1 MAKTPLLRTL
11 ARLLH
16 AQRDSR
22 RTGIPAS
29 ELLEIKR
36 EQRRVQ
42 RRRFLEMS
50 AAALT
55 IPFAA
60 SGCSDDPVKPA
71 PEADPT
77 VVIVG
82 GGIAGLHCAYRL
94 KNLGVK
100 ATIYDAAKR
109 LGGRMYS
116 DRMTFPDG
124 MHCEL
129 GGELIDTGHVTMHD
143 LAAELKIELLDYK
156 TDEPNLAHLVA
167 HFGGVKISEQE
178 ILTGFAP
185 IAAKIDE
192 ALGTL
197 TDQEDL
203 FVYYNKPNGGETLD
217 ALSLTAWLDSINA
230 AGPIRE
236 LLEVAYNLEYGLEPD
251 VTNCLN
257 MLFLISTDTS
267 SFDVFGD
274 SDELF
279 HAKDGNDTFVTRLS
293 EALDPTQIE
302 LEASLVSLAEL
313 SDGRYKLT
321 FARGGTNFEVMAD
334 HVVLALPFSI
344 LRDVEVALDLPAP
357 KALAIKELGYGTNA
371 KLMVGFSSRP
381 WRSAGSN
388 GETFT
393 DLAFQ
398 GTWETSRLQPGTS
411 GIITNFTGGNHGV
424 AVGMG
429 TPEERAAEFLDEFE
443 TVFPG
448 TKAAHNQK
456 VVRFHWPSHP
466 LTKGSYSA
474 YKVGQYTKITGV
486 EAERFKNVHF
496 AGEHTSLDAQGYM
509 EGGALSGA
517 IAADEIAGDLGIATQ
532 ALRARREERPAS
544 LWSPEERIMAR
555 ANIARMQKRWKKVL
569 KKRSKR

>member
-16 AQRDSR
+16 AQRTSR

-29 ELLEIKR
+29 ELLEMKR
-36 EQRRVQ
+36 ERTLLR

-50 AAALT
+50 AAAMS
-55 IPFAA
+55 IPLVA

-129 GGELIDTGHVTMHD
+129 GGEFIDTGHVTLHD
-143 LAAELKIELLDYK
+143 LAAELKIDLLDYK
-156 TDEPNLAHLVA
+156 NDDPGLADLVG
-167 HFGGVKISEQE
+167 HIGGVALTDQE

-185 IAAKIDE
+185 IAAKIDD
-192 ALGTL
+192 ALATL
-197 TDQEDL
+197 TDQDDL
-203 FVYYNKPNGGETLD
+203 FVYYNKPNGGEALD
-217 ALSLTAWLDSINA
+217 ALSLTAWFDSINA
-230 AGPIRE
+230 TGPVRE
-236 LLEVAYNLEYGLEPD
+236 LLEIAYNLEYGLEPD

-257 MLFLISTDTS
+257 MLFLISTNTTS
-267 SFDVFGD
+267 FEVYGD
-274 SDELF
+274 SDEQF
-279 HAKDGNDTFVTRLS
+279 HAKDGNDTFITRLS
-293 EALDPTQIE
+293 EALDPAQIE
-302 LEASLVSLAEL
+302 LEASLVSIAET
-313 SDGRYKLT
+313 SGGRYVLT
-321 FARGGTNFEVMAD
+321 FARGGSNFEVMAD

-344 LRDVEVALDLPAP
+344 LRDVEVKLDFPAP
-357 KALAIKELGYGTNA
+357 KALAIQELGYGTNT

-388 GETFT
+388 GETIT
-393 DLAFQ
+393 DLTYQ
-398 GTWETSRLQPGTS
+398 GSWETSRLQPGAS

-429 TPEERAAEFLDEFE
+429 TPEERATEFLDGFDM
-443 TVFPG
+443 VFPG
-448 TKAAHNQK
+448 AKAAYNNK
-456 VVRFHWPSHP
+456 VVRFHWPSYP
-466 LTKGSYSA
+466 FAKGSYSS

-517 IAADEIAGDLGIATQ
+517 IAADEIAGDLGIATM
-532 ALRARREERPAS
+532 ALKARREDRPAS
-544 LWSPEERIMAR
+544 LWLPEERIMAR
-555 ANIARMQKRWKKVL
+555 ANIARTQKRWKKSL
-569 KKRSKR
+569 HKRKKG

>member
-16 AQRDSR
+16 VQRAAR

-36 EQRRVQ
+36 EQSRIQ

-60 SGCSDDPVKPA
+60 SGCSDEPKPT

-94 KNLGVK
+94 KTLGVK

-109 LGGRMYS
+109 VGGRMYS

-129 GGELIDTGHVTMHD
+129 GGELIDTGHQTMHD
-143 LAAELKIELLDYK
+143 LAKELGIELLDYK
-156 TDEPNLAHLVA
+156 TDDATLAHLVA
-167 HFGGVKISEQE
+167 HFGGVKLTEQE

-192 ALGTL
+192 ALATL

-203 FVYYNKPNGGETLD
+203 FVYYNKPNGGEALD
-217 ALSLTAWLDSINA
+217 ALSLKAWLDSINA
-230 AGPIRE
+230 TGPVRD
-236 LLEVAYNLEYGLEPD
+236 LLEVAYNLEYGLETD

-257 MLFLISTDTS
+257 MLFLISTDTA
-267 SFDVFGD
+267 SFEVFGD

-279 HAKDGNDTFVTRLS
+279 HTKAGNDTYASKLS
-293 EALDPTQIE
+293 EKLDAAQIE
-302 LEASLVSLAEL
+302 LEASLVAITETSG
-313 SDGRYKLT
+313 GRYQLT
-321 FARGGTNFEVMAD
+321 FARGGSNFEVMAD

-344 LRDVEVALDLPAP
+344 LRDVEVNLDLPAP
-357 KALAIKELGYGTNA
+357 KALAIQELGYGTNA

-398 GTWETSRLQPGTS
+398 GSWETSRLQPGAS
-411 GIITNFTGGNHGV
+411 GIITNYTGGDRGV
-424 AVGMG
+424 AIGMG
-429 TPEERAAEFLDEFE
+429 TPEERAAEFLDEFD

-448 TKAAHNQK
+448 TKAAHNGK
-456 VVRFHWPSHP
+456 VVRFHWPTYP

-517 IAADEIAGDLGIATQ
+517 MAADEIAGDLGIGTQ
-532 ALRARREERPAS
+532 ALIARREDRPTS
-544 LWSPEERIMAR
+544 LWLPAERIMAR
-555 ANIARMQKRWKKVL
+555 AYVARTQKRWKKSL
-569 KKRSKR
+569 QKRRKR